1 MNDNKMSFIYVLN
14 NVENCSSGIK
24 NVEFFT
30 NKETATNFLEKY
42 TENLNEG
49 RNILDPFYNHKVNE
63 NEYNN
68 RYNKYIITKY
78 TLNPEI

>member
-1 MNDNKMSFIYVLN
+1 MFFVYVLN

-24 NVEFFT
+24 NVAFFT
-30 NKETATNFLEKY
+30 NEETAIKFLQKY
-42 TENLNEG
+42 IENLNED
-49 RNILDPFYNHKVNE
+49 RNMLDPFYNHKVNE